1 MKIIIYGLDRSR
13 KVIER
18 NLRDNCNIVGYCD
31 DFYKLGTYSD
41 KNLITLDEIKD
52 TDFDYIII
60 SSMNDERVEEINNK
74 LINAGIEKDKI
85 LKFFSLYKELCTYLL
100 ELPLKRSHRILSNMG
115 DDIEGIILG
124 ISHGAVD
131 INPKYLD
138 KKFCNLAIPMQDLYY
153 NLKQLKTL
161 VYDYPEK
168 VKNIKYAIIDMYT
181 YTYFNY
187 DISMTN
193 NAVLY
198 YENSGY
204 REDEKHNFDNNK
216 NFTGTI
222 QEELDKRQQM
232 YEDREESSFQDEDKK
247 HQLDVFR
254 LLFDRDAMDVTYDY
268 KDINIY
274 KDYCVDFPLRKDR
287 EKIISDEEIEEL
299 KRTETPSSLQTFQFS
314 KTLAENRTVFREI
327 LKLLNEINENIKI
340 YLVLIPEY
348 NERELYLQK
357 QEKFWKESFYRTLE
371 IFREDFKFTV
381 LDFKDYKELYTNRD
395 YYYDSGHLNYKGSVE
410 FTELLNNYIDY

>member
-1 MKIIIYGLDRSR
+1 MKVIIYGLDRSR

-18 NLRDNCNIVGYCD
+18 NLRDNCEIVGYCD
-31 DFYKLGTYSD
+31 DFYKLGVYSD
-41 KNLITLDEIKD
+41 KNLIALDEIKD

-60 SSMNDERVEEINNK
+60 SSMSEERVEEINNK

-268 KDINIY
+268 KNINIY

>member
-1 MKIIIYGLDRSR
+1 MKVIIYGLDRSR

-18 NLRDNCNIVGYCD
+18 NLRNNCEIVGYCD
-31 DFYKLGTYSD
+31 DFYKLGTYRD
-41 KNLITLDEIKD
+41 KNLIPIDEIKNI
-52 TDFDYIII
+52 DFDYIII
-60 SSMNDERVEEINNK
+60 SSMDKKREDEIREKLITIGVEES
-74 LINAGIEKDKI
+74 KI
-85 LKFFSLYKELCTYLL
+85 WKFFSFYKEIVTFLL
-100 ELPLKRSHRILSNMG
+100 KLPLKRSHRILSNMG
-115 DDIEGIILG
+115 NDIEGIILG
-124 ISHGAVD
+124 ISHGAVG

-161 VYDYPEK
+161 VYEYPEK
-168 VKNIKYAIIDMYT
+168 IKNIKYAIIDMYT

-193 NAVLY
+193 NAVSY

-204 REDEKHNFDNNK
+204 RDDEKHNFDNNK

-222 QEELDKRQQM
+222 KEELDKKQHM
-232 YEDREESSFQDEDKK
+232 YEENHDVSFQDKVRQ
-247 HQLDVFR
+247 HQMEVFHS
-254 LLFDRDAMDVTYDY
+254 LFDIDAMDVTYDY

-274 KDYCVDFPLRKDR
+274 KDYCADFPLKSER
-287 EKIISDEEIEEL
+287 EKIITDEEIEEL
-299 KRTETPSSLQTFQFS
+299 KRTEAPSSLQTIRFS
-314 KTLAENRTVFREI
+314 KTLGENRTVFREI

-357 QEKFWKESFYRTLE
+357 QEEFWKESFYRTLE

>member
-1 MKIIIYGLDRSR
+1 MKVIIYGLDRSR

-18 NLRDNCNIVGYCD
+18 NLRDNCEIVGYCD
-31 DFYKLGTYSD
+31 DFYKLGVYSD
-41 KNLITLDEIKD
+41 KNLIALDEIKD

-60 SSMNDERVEEINNK
+60 SSMSEERVEEINNK

>member
-1 MKIIIYGLDRSR
+1 MKVIIYGLDRSR

-18 NLRDNCNIVGYCD
+18 NLRDNCEIVGYCD
-31 DFYKLGTYSD
+31 DFYKLGVYSD
-41 KNLITLDEIKD
+41 KNLIALDEIKD

-60 SSMNDERVEEINNK
+60 SSMNEERVEEINNK

>member
-1 MKIIIYGLDRSR
+1 MKVIIYGLDRSR

-18 NLRDNCNIVGYCD
+18 NLRDNCEIVGYCD
-31 DFYKLGTYSD
+31 DFYKLGVYSD
-41 KNLITLDEIKD
+41 KNLIALDEIKD

-60 SSMNDERVEEINNK
+60 SSMNEERVEEINNK
-74 LINAGIEKDKI
+74 LINAGIEKEKI

-115 DDIEGIILG
+115 NDIEGVILG

-193 NAVLY
+193 NAILY

-204 REDEKHNFDNNK
+204 KEDEKHNFDNNK

-232 YEDREESSFQDEDKK
+232 YEDEQDTSFQDKDKK

-254 LLFDRDAMDVTYDY
+254 LLFDINAMDVTYDY
-268 KDINIY
+268 KNINIY

>member
-1 MKIIIYGLDRSR
+1 MKVIIYGLDRSR

-18 NLRDNCNIVGYCD
+18 NLRDNCEIVGYCD
-31 DFYKLGTYSD
+31 DFYKLGVYSD
-41 KNLITLDEIKD
+41 KNLIALDEIKD

-60 SSMNDERVEEINNK
+60 SSMNEERVEEINNK

-254 LLFDRDAMDVTYDY
+254 LLFDINAMDVTYDY
-268 KDINIY
+268 KNINIY